1 MDHQVYA
8 YVRVST
14 KEQNEDRQLIAMREF
29 GVPEKNILIEKQSG
43 KDFDRPKYQRLL
55 KKLKLG
61 DTLVIKSIDRLGRNY
76 DEILEQWRIITK
88 KKEAAIVVLDMPLLD
103 TRQGRDLTGTL
114 IADIVLQLLSYV
126 AQTEREFIKQRQAEG
141 IAAAKA
147 RGVKF
152 GRSPMEVPEKFNA
165 VLGPMARR
173 RNIRTKSSTE
183 AFGFQSH
190 LRKMGCR
197 GCQRL
202 ILEEKQGFAPQIL
215 LVSPMVLGKQAALG
229 RFGNEFSAASVKTSE
244 KLADAF
250 HAVCRREGFAF
261 LDAAG
266 LASSSPADGLHLS
279 AESHKSIA
287 MGMAETIRSL
297 LQEELWYFGI
307 DIGGTRVKTG
317 LFSADGALVVKSSI
331 PTEKG
336 AENLFPAIADHIRTL
351 ALERSIPLASCR
363 VGMGI
368 AGPIDKKGYL
378 EVGVNLG
385 LRDLY
390 PAKLLSQLLEG
401 IPVFAANDANAAALG
416 EQWQGGGKGFSD
428 TAFVTLGTGV
438 GAGLTVDGKLL
449 HGIHGLCGEIGHI
462 HTDDSETKT
471 CTCGAKGCLE
481 QKASAQGLVSEAEK
495 LLKEAGDPSVLRG
508 RPALDAKMILD
519 AAREGD
525 LIAGKAADHCME
537 PLGRVLAS
545 LFYIT
550 DPEVIVI
557 GGGLSGAGTY
567 LLELIRTHFMKYP
580 RLRSVYPEFR
590 LAKLGN
596 DAGIYGAARLAMI
609 ETGSY

>member
-1 MDHQVYA
+1 MKTILCYGDSNTFGYVPKTGLRYDRKTRWTGLLAELLGPGFQVIEEGLNGRTT
-8 YVRVST
+8 VFPDP
-14 KEQNEDRQLIAMREF
+14 KEDWKCGLYSLKPVLNSHKPLDLVVIFLGSNDLKDCFGASAEEIAEGACRL
-29 GVPEKNILIEKQSG
+29 GLLA
-43 KDFDRPKYQRLL
+43 KDFL
-55 KKLKLG
+55 K
-61 DTLVIKSIDRLGRNY
+61 
-76 DEILEQWRIITK
+76 
-88 KKEAAIVVLDMPLLD
+88 
-103 TRQGRDLTGTL
+103 
-114 IADIVLQLLSYV
+114 
-126 AQTEREFIKQRQAEG
+126 
-141 IAAAKA
+141 
-147 RGVKF
+147 
-152 GRSPMEVPEKFNA
+152 
-165 VLGPMARR
+165 
-173 RNIRTKSSTE
+173 
-183 AFGFQSH
+183 
-190 LRKMGCR
+190 
-197 GCQRL
+197 
-202 ILEEKQGFAPQIL
+202 EKQGFAPQIL
-215 LVSPMVLGKQAALG
+215 LVSPMVLGEQAALG

-250 HAVCRREGFAF
+250 QAVCRREGFAF

-336 AENLFPAIADHIRTL
+336 SESLFPAIADHIRTL
-351 ALERSIPLASCR
+351 ALERGIPLASCR

-385 LRDLY
+385 LKDLY
-390 PAKLLSQLLEG
+390 PAKLLSRLLDG

-428 TAFVTLGTGV
+428 IAFVTLGTGV

-462 HTDDSETKT
+462 HIDDSETKT

-481 QKASAQGLVSEAEK
+481 QKTSASGLVSEAEM
-495 LLKEAGDPSVLRG
+495 LLKESAEPSVLRG
-508 RPALDAKMILD
+508 QPALDAKMILD

-525 LIAGKAADHCME
+525 LIAGIAADHCME

-550 DPEVIVI
+550 DPEAIVI

-590 LAKLGN
+590 LAQLGN